1 MAKERAAGGVLEI
14 DVERVAEVTAWE
26 PGYIDRDNEVI
37 VGLQTDK
44 PLKRLVNPWG
54 GWRMVEA
61 ACKARNI
68 DPDPIM
74 KKIFTTYRRTQNE
87 AIFRIYTPAMRQAR
101 HLGIITGLPDAYGRG
116 RLIGDYRRVPLYGL
130 DFLIAE
136 KKKDLYALDNVD
148 DASIHL
154 REDIADQIEGLE
166 RLGAMAKTYG
176 FDLSRPAANAHE
188 AFQWLYFAY
197 LGAVKEQNGAAMSLG
212 HNSPFLDIYLQRD
225 LEEGTLDEEGAQ
237 ELIDQLV
244 IKLRLVRHLRTP
256 NTMNSLPVI
265 RFGSPKP
272 SAEWAKTATPVTK
285 TDYRWLHTLR
295 NLGPSP
301 EPNLTVLWSPRLPNP
316 FGIMRLT
323 SPSRPPRSSSKTMS

>member
-1 MAKERAAGGVLEI
+1 M
-14 DVERVAEVTAWE
+14 
-26 PGYIDRDNEVI
+26 
-37 VGLQTDK
+37 
-44 PLKRLVNPWG
+44 
-54 GWRMVEA
+54 
-61 ACKARNI
+61 
-68 DPDPIM
+68 
-74 KKIFTTYRRTQNE
+74 
-87 AIFRIYTPAMRQAR
+87 
-101 HLGIITGLPDAYGRG
+101 
-116 RLIGDYRRVPLYGL
+116 

-256 NTMNSLPVI
+256 EYDELFAGDPLWVTEAIGGMGEDGRPL
-265 RFGSPKP
+265 
-272 SAEWAKTATPVTK
+272 VTK
-285 TDYRWLHTLR
+285 TDYRWLHTPCATWAR
-295 NLGPSP
+295 H
-301 EPNLTVLWSPRLPNP
+301 PNP
-316 FGIMRLT
+316 ISRCSGVHA
-323 SPSRPPRSSSKTMS
+323 SPTLSELCG